1 MRRGSAENN
10 CNINRTIFLVFL
22 LANFS
27 TLLRN
32 CDAQDRTVRVAQSSA
47 VANTS
52 DNVKITESTEMP
64 ADYVLK
70 SIKRTEKRIGIY
82 HRELKRFVLWNGN
95 LTRGERQNSLPNA
108 LLAPHGISLKDF
120 GDGRAGVQYEFNAPD
135 PGVFIVNTT
144 WTLRPRATGDSNL
157 IERTGNPVLIFVN
170 PASDYDDQDQPIDL
184 IKDGSSLQNFL
195 EKKFDDNPDET
206 GVLLPKFN

>member
-1 MRRGSAENN
+1 MRKDSTENN
-10 CNINRTIFLVFL
+10 CNTNRAIFLVFL

-27 TLLRN
+27 TLTRN
-32 CDAQDRTVRVAQSSA
+32 CDAQDRTVRVVRSSA

-52 DNVKITESTEMP
+52 DTVKITESTEMP
-64 ADYVLK
+64 VDYVLM

-95 LTRGERQNSLPNA
+95 LTRGEKQKNMPKG
-108 LLAPHGISLKDF
+108 LLAPHGIFLKDF

-144 WTLRPRATGDSNL
+144 WTLKARATGDSNL
-157 IERTGNPVLIFVN
+157 LSGQAIRFQYL
-170 PASDYDDQDQPIDL
+170 
-184 IKDGSSLQNFL
+184 
-195 EKKFDDNPDET
+195 
-206 GVLLPKFN
+206 